1 MLTFDKSQKSQF
13 LELFECK
20 VNYGYEIW
28 CTYYLRCCVNIRTIL
43 KMIYLL

>member
-1 MLTFDKSQKSQF
+1 MLTFDKSQKLQF

-28 CTYYLRCCVNIRTIL
+28 CTYYLRCYINIKTIL